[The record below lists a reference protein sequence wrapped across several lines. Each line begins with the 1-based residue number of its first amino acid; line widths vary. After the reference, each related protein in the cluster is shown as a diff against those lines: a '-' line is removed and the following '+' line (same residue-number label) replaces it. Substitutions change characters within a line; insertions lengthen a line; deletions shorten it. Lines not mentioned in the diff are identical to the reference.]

1 MTTHHFENPQMDSMV
16 VDLPFTRET
25 WHGRMLSSRGVMA
38 AMNEEQI
45 KQFDYE
51 HKKMLEENYPE
62 SFTVKHKIFLTWY
75 NIEK

>member
-1 MTTHHFENPQMDSMV
+1 
-16 VDLPFTRET
+16 
-25 WHGRMLSSRGVMA
+25 MA

-75 NIEK
+75 NIEKQEEEKFNISIDSIKQIGEGYEKEKAIYDFLNNR